1 MLELRFLPFFVDLFV
16 KFEPEIELVVIGFGE
31 NSTSWDMNV
40 MMEASDVRGVG
51 DCILYF
57 NRTCAVMEAIGFL

>member
-1 MLELRFLPFFVDLFV
+1 MDLFV
-16 KFEPEIELVVIGFGE
+16 KFEPQIELVVIGFGE

-51 DCILYF
+51 DASYILIEL
-57 NRTCAVMEAIGFL
+57 VL

>member
-1 MLELRFLPFFVDLFV
+1 MLELWFLPFFVDLFV

-51 DCILYF
+51 DASYILIELVLWW
-57 NRTCAVMEAIGFL
+57 RL